1 MHEFKPDISLPSNR
15 NLDNF
20 LGKSNNDHSVE
31 LKFYLNAHKKFSR
44 RFAIIQIKMI
54 SQRRKLNR
62 LTSARAY
69 MKMSLCLK
77 NGAAN

>member
-31 LKFYLNAHKKFSR
+31 LKFYLNAHKKFFR

-69 MKMSLCLK
+69 MKMSLFLK